1 MQGEFFL
8 PRREARGVTRTQER
22 RLLSKLMNQ
31 PRPSVAAAPGRMKP
45 SSVSFIVA
53 VATVN
58 AANYFFR
65 YLTSAATA
73 STSTTTTRIH
83 TSPPAHH
90 RVHHVGHDFNLL
102 RPTAGRVRRCSWTRF
117 LDEGADFAWRCKHHR
132 CTVALHAGT

>member
-31 PRPSVAAAPGRMKP
+31 PRPTVAA
-45 SSVSFIVA
+45 
-53 VATVN
+53 VN